1 VEQLAAWI
9 KRRSVAVLVVAG
21 VVTALAALR
30 LPLDYDDDV
39 VRFLPQDDPEVQNFN
54 DIMDRFGSLNVALIG
69 IEGGESLYSADRL
82 RYVREVT
89 ETLNALDVVEHV
101 TSLTELAVVTGKDT
115 GEHRPLVPRP
125 IPDDDAGLAEIRA
138 YIQSL
143 DYIVGSVASQD
154 GTATLL
160 IARLKTEMD
169 GERVSTTKAAA
180 NVRDAAQAV
189 SAPPSTALHFGGAPF
204 IAEAAANGSQ
214 RDLARL
220 APYVC
225 GIIILLILL
234 TLGSLQAALLTL
246 TAVGLGILWTLG
258 LMGWLDQPLTL
269 VSTSLPVILVALGSA
284 YAVHLLVWYLEHGAS
299 IDSMLKKVGW
309 PVVVTALT
317 TMAGFISF
325 LAMDLQ
331 PMRAF
336 GVQMA
341 LGTGICAL
349 IALFFVPAVLVHL
362 PLSAR
367 ENTDNGDRMF
377 DRILSN
383 IAWACQR
390 NRWPIL
396 AVTAAIALF
405 FASQLDQ
412 IRTSMDT
419 KAFFEEDSAPAKAD
433 DFLVRQFGGSVFLQI
448 FVKADM
454 RDPAVLSRVA
464 AFEDRLAALDGVTR
478 VESIS
483 KVVAIVHEGLSGE
496 RRLSRKRKEIEQFLF
511 LARQTD
517 PAVGLLVDDK
527 YSGAL
532 IQVGIGGFDTSKVM
546 PLTQKIRELAAKEL
560 PKFAT
565 TVKRSDDLADAVL
578 TDAAERI
585 AGLLATTGATT
596 TSAAV
601 KKVLASAAAPDA
613 KKLEAAV
620 KKVIDTE
627 VVEEEMV
634 IAAEDAD
641 MAAFAKDVA
650 ADIGRFA
657 MTGDIFIER
666 MKKVADPSELKKPK
680 VLLKGTR
687 YVWRQIEK
695 AVAPIVTAPV
705 NAALEQLT
713 GKTSKKVKLRVA
725 AIVDEVM
732 QPTWIIG
739 VDAPPAA
746 VAKDTSAGGASSIA
760 STVSGYPVIQEAM
773 TQSVQHNQKFSLLV
787 SLPLILLIMV
797 IVFRSLLGGL
807 IGLLP
812 TALTL
817 LVTFGLMGLMPN
829 ELPLDITAS
838 MLASIALGVGVD
850 YAIHFMWRYREGGTD
865 GAIQTTGRSICI
877 NAAEI
882 TGGFVVLAWA
892 SIVPMSRFGLLIA
905 ETLLVA
911 AAATLILLPALLD
924 WWQPSTPGQ
933 RAPTRGEA

>member
-1 VEQLAAWI
+1 MRLAFGLQTRHRWPVELLAAWI
-9 KRRSVAVLVVAG
+9 KRRSIAVLVFAG
-21 VVTALAALR
+21 VVTALAASR

-39 VRFLPQDDPEVQNFN
+39 VRFLPQDDVEVQNFN
-54 DIMDRFGSLNVALIG
+54 AIMKRFGSLNVALIG
-69 IEGGESLYSADRL
+69 IEGGGTLYSTERL
-82 RYVREVT
+82 EYVRQVT
-89 ETLNALDVVEHV
+89 ETLRELDVVEHV
-101 TSLTELAVVTGKDT
+101 TSLTELAVVTGKET
-115 GEHRPLVPRP
+115 GQHKALVPRP
-125 IPDDDAGLAEIRA
+125 VPSDPERLEEVRD

-143 DYIVGSVASQD
+143 DYIIGSVASKD
-154 GTATLL
+154 GTAALL
-160 IARLKTEMD
+160 IARLD
-169 GERVSTTKAAA
+169 SGGVSTTKAAA
-180 NVRDAAQAV
+180 MVRDAAERV
-189 SAPPSTALHFGGAPF
+189 PAPGAMTLHFGGAPF

-225 GIIILLILL
+225 GIIVLLILF
-234 TLGSLQAALLTL
+234 TLGSLKAAFVTL

-258 LMGWLDQPLTL
+258 LMGWLEQPLTL

-284 YAVHLLVWYLEHGAS
+284 YAVHLLVWYLEHGA
-299 IDSMLKKVGW
+299 DPDDMLKNVGW
-309 PVVVTALT
+309 PVIVTALT

-325 LAMDLQ
+325 LAMDLE
-331 PMRAF
+331 PMRSF

-341 LGTGICAL
+341 LGTGICAF
-349 IALFFVPAVLVHL
+349 IALVIVPALLKHF
-362 PLSAR
+362 PLEPKATSSDGSR
-367 ENTDNGDRMF
+367 WLDRM
-377 DRILSN
+377 LSKV
-383 IAWACQR
+383 AMSCQR
-390 NRWPIL
+390 HRWPIL
-396 AVTAAIALF
+396 AVAAAIALF

-419 KAFFEEDSAPAKAD
+419 KAFFEEDSAPARAD
-433 DFLVRQFGGSVFLQI
+433 DFLVRHFGGSVFLQI
-448 FVKADM
+448 YVKADL

-464 AFEDRLAALDGVTR
+464 AFEDELAALDGVTR

-517 PAVGLLVDDK
+517 PAVGLLVDDA

-546 PLTQKIRELAAKEL
+546 PLTQRIRELAAKRL
-560 PKFAT
+560 PRYAI
-565 TVKRSDDLADAVL
+565 TVERGDEHEQAVIDDASR
-578 TDAAERI
+578 RI
-585 AGLLATTGATT
+585 AGLLGAG
-596 TSAAV
+596 TSAAQV
-601 KKVLASAAAPDA
+601 SAVLRSAARADA
-613 KKLEAAV
+613 AAIHKAV
-620 KKVIDTE
+620 SEVLQTE
-627 VVEEEMV
+627 VVDEEMV
-634 IAAEDAD
+634 VLRAGADVDAFGR
-641 MAAFAKDVA
+641 AIA
-650 ADIGRFA
+650 ADIQRFA
-657 MTGDIFIER
+657 MTAPLFVER
-666 MKKVADPSELKKPK
+666 IKAVADPSELSNPK
-680 VLLKGTR
+680 VFLKGAR
-687 YVWRQIEK
+687 YVWRQLEE
-695 AVAPIVTAPV
+695 AVAPVVQGPVTEALRALTAKAPK
-705 NAALEQLT
+705 Q
-713 GKTSKKVKLRVA
+713 VKLRVA

-732 QPTWIIG
+732 QPTWAIG
-739 VDAPPAA
+739 TAAPPATGQA
-746 VAKDTSAGGASSIA
+746 SAIA

-812 TALTL
+812 TTLTL
-817 LVTFGLMGLMPN
+817 LVTFGLMGLMPA

-892 SIVPMSRFGLLIA
+892 SIVPMSRFGLLVA

-924 WWQPSTPGQ
+924 WWQPSVPAR